1 MLRNVSIESLMFSD
15 DFLADETKPFGVHA
29 NPDLASSLA
38 AYGYV
43 PSKYTYITVRR
54 HKNGFYKVVDGN
66 KRLSCMNDLNGFDD
80 LNGSPLSFAK
90 IDVMIVD

>member
-1 MLRNVSIESLMFSD
+1 MLKNVSIESLMFSD
-15 DFLADETKPFGVHA
+15 EFLADESKPFGIHA

-38 AYGYV
+38 AYGYI

-66 KRLSCMNDLNGFDD
+66 KRLSCMNDLDG
-80 LNGSPLSFAK
+80 LAYMGGSPLSFAK
-90 IDVMIVD
+90 IDVMVVD

>member
-1 MLRNVSIESLMFSD
+1 MLKNLSIDSLMFSD
-15 DFLADETKPFGVHA
+15 DFLLDESKPFGIHA

-38 AYGYV
+38 AYGYI

-66 KRLSCMNDLNGFDD
+66 KRLSCMTDLDD
-80 LNGSPLSFAK
+80 LNGSPLSLSK
-90 IDVMIVD
+90 IDVMVVD